1 MGVFNVDGQDEGNS
15 NEYRYDI
22 CVSGLAD
29 IKKHITDFES
39 IAIASIQDAASAGMV
54 KDFATIAKAQ
64 LLQTIDNIDTALI
77 EWSKANNIKSCDI
90 GGNKRLV
97 FSQPKKNRFDTQ
109 AIYEALGVS
118 QELQDILPR
127 NPQFSVTAVRINEK
141 IAHLT
146 WEEPSDK
153 VEIKP
158 SIVDKRYIKGHDVS

>member
-1 MGVFNVDGQDEGNS
+1 MSTFDTDGQDEGNS
-15 NEYRYDI
+15 NEYQCDAI
-22 CVSGLAD
+22 SLASA
-29 IKKHITDFES
+29 IKGFEQDCIRSITD
-39 IAIASIQDAASAGMV
+39 ASSAGMV
-54 KDFATIAKAQ
+54 KDMATMAKAQ
-64 LLQTIDNIDTALI
+64 LLQAIDNIDNALI
-77 EWSKANNIKSCDI
+77 DWSKANNIKSCDI

-97 FSQPKKNRFDTQ
+97 FSQTKKNRFDTQ

-158 SIVDKRYIKGHDVS
+158 SIVDKRYIKGHDVV